1 MTGYYNQPEET
12 AKAFAGGWFHSGDLA
27 VVQPDNYIE
36 IVDRAKDV
44 IISGGENISSV
55 EIEGVIYKHP
65 DVLEVAVVGVPDSK
79 WGEAPRAVIVARS
92 GTSVNEEEIIQFCRE
107 RMAHFKVPKGVDF
120 VDAIPKTATGKTQ
133 KFLLREKYWAGMGKR
148 VQG

>member
-12 AKAFAGGWFHSGDLA
+12 EKAFAGGWFHSGDLA
-27 VVQPDNYIE
+27 VVQPDGYIE
-36 IVDRAKDV
+36 IVDRKKDV

-65 DVLEVAVVGVPDSK
+65 AVLEVAVIGVPDSK
-79 WGEAPRAVIVARS
+79 WGEVPRAVVVLRPDMSATEQEVID
-92 GTSVNEEEIIQFCRE
+92 FCRG
-107 RMAHFKVPKGVDF
+107 RMAHFKAPKAVDF
-120 VDAIPKTATGKTQ
+120 VEALPKTATGKTQ
-133 KFLLREKYWAGMGKR
+133 KFALRERYWEGKERR